1 MNELSELLVSST
13 TDTISA
19 QPMKLTEQ
27 LLDNAT
33 VQSELERRKVILD
46 QLHSNIETLKKI
58 MTNSPDVDSI
68 KGDYTL
74 IKSPILF
81 VFFLFEFS
89 SR

>member
-19 QPMKLTEQ
+19 QPMKLSEQ

-68 KGDYTL
+68 KGDYIL
-74 IKSPILF
+74 IKSPILSF
-81 VFFLFEFS
+81 FEFS

>member
-19 QPMKLTEQ
+19 QPIKLSEQ

-33 VQSELERRKVILD
+33 VQSELERRKIILD

-58 MTNSPDVDSI
+58 MNNSPDLDSI
-68 KGDYTL
+68 KGN
-74 IKSPILF
+74 
-81 VFFLFEFS
+81 
-89 SR
+89 